1 MKNQVTQTNES
12 VHARLSSVTH
22 HYGSVLALDG
32 LDLEVRQ
39 GEVLGVLGP
48 NGAGKTTAI
57 NLLLGNLRVQQGSVS
72 VFGQDP
78 GALQVRERRGA
89 MLQVSGIS
97 GNLTVRENIELF
109 TSYYPAPLAVANL
122 LSMAGLE
129 DLSERRFG
137 KLSGG
142 QKQRVMFALA
152 LAGDPELLF
161 LDEPTT
167 GLDVDARHRLWDEIR
182 TLEVT
187 AVLSTHNLAEVDALA
202 DRVIVIHH
210 GQRIADGTPAEIKS
224 HAAGRLVRCV
234 TSTLPNEITQLPGV
248 IQAKVRGRHLEV
260 QTTLPEDLVRN
271 LLARDEELVDL
282 TVEAVDL
289 ENAFLS
295 LTKESP

>member
-1 MKNQVTQTNES
+1 MKNQVAKPDES
-12 VHARLSSVTH
+12 VLARLSGVTH
-22 HYGSVLALDG
+22 HYGSILALDE

-57 NLLLGNLRVQQGSVS
+57 NLLLGNLPVQQGSVS
-72 VFGQDP
+72 VFGQEP
-78 GALQVRERRGA
+78 GAMQVRERRGA

-109 TSYYPAPLAVANL
+109 SSYYPAPLAVANL

>member
-1 MKNQVTQTNES
+1 MKNQFTQSDES
-12 VHARLSSVTH
+12 VLARLSGVTH
-22 HYGSVLALDG
+22 HYGSILALDG

-57 NLLLGNLRVQQGSVS
+57 NLLLGNLRVQRGSVS

-109 TSYYPAPLAVANL
+109 SSYYPAPLTVAKL
-122 LSMAGLE
+122 LSMAGIE
-129 DLSERRFG
+129 DLSGRRFG

-234 TSTLPNEITQLPGV
+234 TSTLPDEITQLPGV

-282 TVEAVDL
+282 TVEAIDL

>member
-1 MKNQVTQTNES
+1 MKNQVAKPDEL
-12 VHARLSSVTH
+12 VLARLSGVTH
-22 HYGSVLALDG
+22 HYGSILALDE

-57 NLLLGNLRVQQGSVS
+57 NLLLGNLPVQQGSVS
-72 VFGQDP
+72 VFGQEP
-78 GALQVRERRGA
+78 GAMQVRERRGA

-109 TSYYPAPLAVANL
+109 SSYYPAPLAVAKL
-122 LSMAGLE
+122 LSTAGLE
-129 DLSERRFG
+129 ELSERRFG

-187 AVLSTHNLAEVDALA
+187 VVLSTHNLAEVDALA

-224 HAAGRLVRCV
+224 HVAGRLVRCV
-234 TSTLPNEITQLPGV
+234 TSTLPDEITQLPGV

-260 QTTLPEDLVRN
+260 QTTLPEDLVRD
-271 LLARDEELVDL
+271 LLARDEDLVDL

-289 ENAFLS
+289 ESAFLS

>member
-1 MKNQVTQTNES
+1 MENQFTQS
-12 VHARLSSVTH
+12 DKSILARLSGVTY
-22 HYGSVLALDG
+22 HYGSILALDG

-57 NLLLGNLRVQQGSVS
+57 NLLLGTLRVQQGSVS

-78 GALQVRERRGA
+78 GTLQVRERRGA

-109 TSYYPAPLAVANL
+109 SSYYPAPLAVAKL

-129 DLSERRFG
+129 DLSGRRFG

-152 LAGDPELLF
+152 LAGDPKLLF

-210 GQRIADGTPAEIKS
+210 GQRIADGTPTEIKS

-234 TSTLPNEITQLPGV
+234 TSTLPEEITQLPGV

>member
-1 MKNQVTQTNES
+1 MENQSTGSDKS
-12 VHARLSSVTH
+12 VLARLSSVTH
-22 HYGSVLALDG
+22 HYGSILALDG

-72 VFGQDP
+72 VFGQNP

-97 GNLTVRENIELF
+97 GNLTVRENIKLF
-109 TSYYPAPLAVANL
+109 SSYYPAPLAVAKL

-129 DLSERRFG
+129 DLSGRRFG

-187 AVLSTHNLAEVDALA
+187 AVLSTHNMAEVDALA

-234 TSTLPNEITQLPGV
+234 TCTLPDEIKQLPGV